1 MTRKTSTSLAALLLL
16 STFIGFAPAYADEA
30 KIVATVDG
38 ATITEADLT
47 LTLRDLAPQFERI
60 PEEARRPAALQALI
74 EIKLMAAKAKA
85 DGLDQSEDYKRQ
97 AAFLTER
104 VLHQEAI
111 DKIVQSSITEE
122 DVRKRYDEE
131 IAARPAENEV
141 NARHILVKTVEEATK
156 LIAELD
162 GGADFKTLAD
172 NNTTDPSGKG
182 KGGDLGWF
190 GPGMM
195 VPEFDK
201 AAFETA
207 PGSYT
212 KTPVETQF
220 GFHVIKVEDKRV
232 KQPPAF
238 EEVKD
243 QIRAIVLRERYTKA
257 VTELRTAAKVEITDE
272 ALKKA
277 LEPVATETG
286 TGAGTEPAAKP

>member
-1 MTRKTSTSLAALLLL
+1 MIHTKSKRFAALLLL
-16 STFIGFAPAYADEA
+16 SVFGLSAPSFAEET
-30 KIVATVDG
+30 KVVATVDG
-38 ATITEADLT
+38 VAVTEADLT

-60 PEEARRPAALQALI
+60 PEEARRTAALQALI

-85 DGLDQSEDYKRQ
+85 DGLDQTEDFKRQ
-97 AAFLTER
+97 SAFLNER
-104 VLHQEAI
+104 VLHQEGI
-111 DKIVQSSITEE
+111 DKIVQAAITEA
-122 DVRKRYDEE
+122 DIRKRYDEE

-162 GGADFKTLAD
+162 GGADFNALAD
-172 NNTTDPSGKG
+172 ANTTDPSGKG

-212 KTPVETQF
+212 KTPIETQF
-220 GFHVIKVEDKRV
+220 GFHIIKVEDKRV

-238 EEVKD
+238 EQVKD
-243 QIRAIVLRERYTKA
+243 QIGAIVLRERYTKVVA
-257 VTELRTAAKVEITDE
+257 DLRTAAKVEINDE
-272 ALKKA
+272 AIKKM
-277 LEPVATETG
+277 LEAEAVPA
-286 TGAGTEPAAKP
+286 TEPAAKP